1 MLLSADANVPTAAA
15 IDLRESIRRDGGTAA
30 TVAEMGEF
38 GRGVGG
44 NEKRKLY
51 LKVLD
56 ETSLKQFDVL
66 FLS

>member
-38 GRGVGG
+38 GRGGVMRRGSFT
-44 NEKRKLY
+44 
-51 LKVLD
+51 LKCLMKH
-56 ETSLKQFDVL
+56 L
-66 FLS
+66 